1 VIAGGR
7 GDDTPQM
14 RHHWAMGLYGDHVLP
29 RIVNLACGTA
39 DLERWR
45 ERAVKGLRGEVM
57 EIGFGSGLNV
67 PHYPD
72 EVEVV
77 HAVEPSDVALRL
89 ARARI
94 EASPAPIERHEL
106 EAERVSLADHSC
118 DSALS
123 TFTLCTIGD
132 VEAALA
138 EVRRVLRPGA
148 RLHFLEHGRAPD
160 PDVVKWQRRFEPLQ
174 RRVAGGC
181 HLTRQPTDLIQNA
194 GFDIDWID
202 HGYAKGP
209 KPWSWLSV
217 GVATRP

>member
-1 VIAGGR
+1 
-7 GDDTPQM
+7 
-14 RHHWAMGLYGDHVLP
+14 MGLYSDHVLP

-39 DLERWR
+39 DLGPWR
-45 ERAVKGLRGEVM
+45 ERATEGLRGEVV

-72 EVEVV
+72 DVEVV
-77 HAVEPSDVALRL
+77 HAVEPSDLALRL
-89 ARARI
+89 ARGRI
-94 EASPAPIERHEL
+94 DASSTPIEHHEL
-106 EAERVSLADHSC
+106 AAERLSLADHSC

-138 EVRRVLRPGA
+138 EIHRVLRAGG
-148 RLHFLEHGRAPD
+148 RLHFLEHGHAPD
-160 PDVVKWQRRFEPLQ
+160 PDVAKWQRRLEPLQ

-181 HLTRQPTDLIQNA
+181 HLTRRPTDLVQGA
-194 GFDIDWID
+194 GFDIDWVD

-209 KPWSWLSV
+209 KPWTWLSV
-217 GVATRP
+217 GVATRR